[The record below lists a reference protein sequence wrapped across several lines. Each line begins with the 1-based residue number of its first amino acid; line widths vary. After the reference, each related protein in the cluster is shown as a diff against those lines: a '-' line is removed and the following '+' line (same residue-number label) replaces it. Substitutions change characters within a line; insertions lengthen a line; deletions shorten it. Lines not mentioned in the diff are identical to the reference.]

1 MEPGQPGQLVQP
13 QSGQPQEE
21 KQEKQEKQ
29 EKGILGTISNA
40 VGFITG
46 STASSNAAVTNSN
59 AAVTNSNAAVT
70 NSNAAVTNS
79 NALNSN
85 AKKLNVNKLSS
96 NAEAT
101 AAAAT
106 PTIINILSSAA
117 SASTAAAPIKA
128 PAPEAEPEPEGEVE
142 AEEAE
147 EAQIQEQ
154 AVRRP
159 RAKREI
165 KPTDSKSFFKAR
177 SKDVSKFAFT
187 PEGDLRVPAMGGEE
201 AKVITLPFYSQATVE
216 EIKEFDSKRQTS
228 IHEVEQEYDELSR
241 QLTTAM
247 EEWKS
252 SGDFSDAI
260 RLQKELLALDSRRTN
275 LRSPLRW
282 GKTIANPSIK
292 SVQMHETAVVD
303 EKHKDRK
310 LGYPVMTLVGRP
322 YTFEQTVLP
331 RKELPKKEVAQEV
344 ETTEETF
351 ILFSKPNDP
360 EYGLLS
366 PETPVEFVY
375 NTTKY
380 TSILQAYHVERATQ
394 VGRTDMRAT
403 LLKLTNPKTIRITGS
418 RIVGREK
425 KEIDMPLELVT
436 EIVKSLVL
444 QDPRF
449 TPVLKKTGTDTL
461 IYAEQDDKLLGIGIS
476 AADEN
481 SATNSSK
488 WNGAQNLLGK
498 AWEAVRRH
506 IASIPEE
513 PVQSGGA
520 VLESGRTV
528 RDVKESRSKV
538 LMGYY
543 RRKN

>member
-1 MEPGQPGQLVQP
+1 MEPGQPGQLRQVGQSQP
-13 QSGQPQEE
+13 GQPQEE
-21 KQEKQEKQ
+21 KKEQEQKQD
-29 EKGILGTISNA
+29 KGILGTISNA

-46 STASSNAAVTNSN
+46 SASASASGSNAPNSNLAVTNSN
-59 AAVTNSNAAVT
+59 VTNSNV
-70 NSNAAVTNS
+70 
-79 NALNSN
+79 
-85 AKKLNVNKLSS
+85 KKLNVNKPSS
-96 NAEAT
+96 NAT
-101 AAAAT
+101 AAAA
-106 PTIINILSSAA
+106 PTIINILSTATGSAPA
-117 SASTAAAPIKA
+117 PAPAPIKA
-128 PAPEAEPEPEGEVE
+128 PVAEVEGEEGGEAEAEVEGEG
-142 AEEAE
+142 
-147 EAQIQEQ
+147 EAQAQAQ

-165 KPTDSKSFFKAR
+165 KPTDSKSFFIAR
-177 SKDVSKFAFT
+177 SKEVSKFAFT
-187 PEGDLRVPAMGGEE
+187 PQGDLRVPAMGGEE
-201 AKVITLPFYSQATVE
+201 AKVITLPFYSPATLE
-216 EIKEFDSKRQTS
+216 ETKEFDSKRQTS

-282 GKTIANPSIK
+282 GKTIENPSIK

-303 EKHKDRK
+303 EKHKDRN

-331 RKELPKKEVAQEV
+331 RKELPKKEVVQEV

-461 IYAEQDDKLLGIGIS
+461 IYAEPDDKLLGIGIS

-481 SATNSSK
+481 SATNSTK

-506 IASIPEE
+506 NASIPEE

>member
-1 MEPGQPGQLVQP
+1 MEPGQPGQLGQV
-13 QSGQPQEE
+13 GQPQEE
-21 KQEKQEKQ
+21 KKEQEQ

-46 STASSNAAVTNSN
+46 SASASGSATASVTASGSNAPNSNVSVTNSN
-59 AAVTNSNAAVT
+59 V
-70 NSNAAVTNS
+70 
-79 NALNSN
+79 
-85 AKKLNVNKLSS
+85 KKLNVNKPSS
-96 NAEAT
+96 NASAGAT
-101 AAAAT
+101 SA
-106 PTIINILSSAA
+106 PTIINILSSAPA
-117 SASTAAAPIKA
+117 PAPAPIKA
-128 PAPEAEPEPEGEVE
+128 PEAVAEVEGEEGEVE
-142 AEEAE
+142 EAEAE
-147 EAQIQEQ
+147 EAQAQ

-177 SKDVSKFAFT
+177 SKEVSKFAFT
-187 PEGDLRVPAMGGEE
+187 PQGDLRVPAMGGEE
-201 AKVITLPFYSQATVE
+201 AKVITLPFYSPATLE

-228 IHEVEQEYDELSR
+228 IQEVEQEYDELSR

-331 RKELPKKEVAQEV
+331 RKELPKKEVVQEV

-461 IYAEQDDKLLGIGIS
+461 IYAEPDDKLLGIGIS

>member
-1 MEPGQPGQLVQP
+1 MEPGQPGQLRQV
-13 QSGQPQEE
+13 GQPQPGQPQ
-21 KQEKQEKQ
+21 QEKQVQEQKQ
-29 EKGILGTISNA
+29 KQDKGILGTISNA

-46 STASSNAAVTNSN
+46 SATATASVTASSTAPNSNLAVTNSN
-59 AAVTNSNAAVT
+59 VT
-70 NSNAAVTNS
+70 
-79 NALNSN
+79 NSN
-85 AKKLNVNKLSS
+85 AKKLNAIKPSS
-96 NAEAT
+96 NASAGAT
-101 AAAAT
+101 SA
-106 PTIINILSSAA
+106 PTIINILSSAPA
-117 SASTAAAPIKA
+117 PAPVPAPIKA
-128 PAPEAEPEPEGEVE
+128 PVAEVEGEGEEGEVE
-142 AEEAE
+142 EAE
-147 EAQIQEQ
+147 AEAEAEAQAE

-177 SKDVSKFAFT
+177 SKEVSKFAFT
-187 PEGDLRVPAMGGEE
+187 PQGDLRVPAMGGEE
-201 AKVITLPFYSQATVE
+201 AKVITLPFYSPATLE
-216 EIKEFDSKRQTS
+216 ETKEFDSKRQTS

-331 RKELPKKEVAQEV
+331 RKELPKKEVVQEV

-461 IYAEQDDKLLGIGIS
+461 IYAEPDDKLLGIGIS

-488 WNGAQNLLGK
+488 WNGAQNVLGK